1 MKKFDKY
8 ILTAIPYALSF
19 VVLTSC
25 NNSKVNNT
33 TNEVTPTKQIEEEI
47 KNTVTEAPKLISCQ
61 TLIDG
66 ASALNESIREERVID
81 GSINPDA
88 AEAAGILKFILG
100 MYGMTIDDY
109 NNKGLAE
116 ILREIRNGNKAI
128 LNLVLSLDNTRDKCS
143 ITCEM
148 LEEYVEDLREQGYT
162 SEEIDI
168 LCNNLIKNSFEG
180 ITQPAEGTFTRVDG
194 KSLEMWYE
202 YKIKG
207 NMTR

>member
-19 VVLTSC
+19 AVLTSC
-25 NNSKVNNT
+25 NNSKVNNI

-47 KNTVTEAPKLISCQ
+47 KNTVTEAPKLIPCQ
-61 TLIDG
+61 TLMDG
-66 ASALNESIREERVID
+66 ASALNESIREEKVID

-109 NNKGLAE
+109 NSKGL
-116 ILREIRNGNKAI
+116 NGNVDEEMLELI
-128 LNLVLSLDNTRDKCS
+128 LSLDNTRDKCS
-143 ITCEM
+143 VVCKM
-148 LEEYVEDLREQGYT
+148 LEKFVETLREQGYT
-162 SEEIDI
+162 IEEINI
-168 LCNNLIKNSFEG
+168 ICKELIKNSFEG
-180 ITQPAEGTFTRVDG
+180 ITQPAEGTFTRADG